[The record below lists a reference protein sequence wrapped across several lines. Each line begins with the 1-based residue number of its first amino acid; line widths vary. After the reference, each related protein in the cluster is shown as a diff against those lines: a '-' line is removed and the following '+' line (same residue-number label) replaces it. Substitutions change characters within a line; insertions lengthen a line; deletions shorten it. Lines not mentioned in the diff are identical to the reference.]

1 MSMKRSKKLAMGV
14 ALLAFTLPLGLAA
27 QTPDAPKPADT
38 PTPAAEA
45 PAPPPDPLAGITSV
59 LHGVNLTAL
68 ADIYYAYNSDN
79 PPGSGGTYLVGGVPQ
94 GTVTEPFSF
103 RNDRFGLNLIEL
115 QLDKPVDKTSP
126 LGFRVALGF
135 GDAMSAINGAPGS
148 GGDGDNSSTQYLK
161 EGYLSYMAPIGK
173 GLQLDFGKYVTSAG
187 AEVIE
192 TNQNWNYSR
201 SLLFYF
207 AIPYYHFGARAKYN
221 FNDKWSI
228 TGFANNGWNNVVSS
242 NSGKTGG
249 FSLNWN
255 ATKKL
260 TLTETYLA
268 GPGGPGFAGDN
279 GHWNHLSDTVL
290 AYNPTAKLSLV
301 GNFDYDYQG
310 KSSLTGTNADYTG
323 VAGYARYQVTPKV
336 AVVARGEYFNDHDG
350 LGTGAP
356 QHLWETTGTIER
368 TFAGH
373 LISRL
378 EYRHDESNK
387 DFFPYGGPT
396 EAGQAFVGGQN
407 TVDIGLIFVLQ
418 PAQ

>member
-1 MSMKRSKKLAMGV
+1 MGMKRSKKLAIGV
-14 ALLAFTLPLGLAA
+14 AA
-27 QTPDAPKPADT
+27 QTTAPAN
-38 PTPAAEA
+38 A
-45 PAPPPDPLAGITSV
+45 PAPAPAETPAPAAAPADPLAGITSV
-59 LHGVNLTAL
+59 LHGVNLTGL

-79 PPGSGGTYLVGGVPQ
+79 PPGSGGTYPGG
-94 GTVTEPFSF
+94 TLTEPFSF
-103 RNDRFGLNLIEL
+103 RNNRFGLNLIEL

-135 GDAMSAINGAPGS
+135 GDAMSAINGVS
-148 GGDGDNSSTQYLK
+148 GTPTDGTNSSTQYLK

-173 GLQLDFGKYVTSAG
+173 GLQLDFGKYVTPAG

-207 AIPYYHFGARAKYN
+207 AIPYYHFGARAKYS

-228 TGFANNGWNNVVSS
+228 TGYANNGWNNVVSS

-249 FSLNWN
+249 FSLAWN
-255 ATKKL
+255 ATKKV

-279 GHWNHLSDTVL
+279 GNWNHLTDTVL
-290 AYNPTAKLSLV
+290 AYNPTAKLSV
-301 GNFDYDYQG
+301 VANFDYDHQNFG
-310 KSSLTGTNADYTG
+310 HGFGADYTG

-350 LGTGAP
+350 LGTGVG

-396 EAGQAFVGGQN
+396 EAGQTRVGGQN
-407 TVDIGLIFVLQ
+407 TVDIGLMFVLQ